1 MSGNGVLRFDNVSKR
16 FLFTHEQTRS
26 LWNSITARFMRK
38 AEDDYLWAVRDVSFL
53 VEPGQSVGIIGRNGS
68 GKSTLLKL
76 ATRILRP
83 TTGQVFVGGRISALL
98 ELGAG
103 FHNDLTGRENVFLN
117 GSVLGLTKREI
128 TERFDEIL
136 AFSGLGN
143 FIDMPVKHY
152 SSGMYMRLG
161 FSVAVHCDPDVLLV
175 DEILAVGDQAFQEKC
190 IDRILDLRD
199 AGVTVLIVSHHLK
212 TMQALCDQ
220 LVWMDKG
227 NLIEMGPADEVAQ
240 HYLDYMSK
248 RNAQGE
254 VVADG
259 EVYFHRYGTR
269 EVVLTEV
276 KLLDANGEESDTF
289 YAGESLT
296 VEMHYHA
303 NRPIRDPEFG
313 VAIHRNDNVHVSGS
327 NNRMD
332 GHVIPL
338 IEGDGVVRFHMD
350 RLPLLSGVYSLT
362 AAVHDGLRSHAYD
375 YHEKAYRFR
384 IVSSATHD
392 PTGLVKVPGTWSE
405 TSTADIVPVVAPE
418 KNIEHQT

>member
-1 MSGNGVLRFDNVSKR
+1 MSGNGVLHFDNVSKS
-16 FLFTHEQTRS
+16 FLFTHDQPRS
-26 LWNSITARFMRK
+26 VWDSIRVRFMRK
-38 AEDDYLWAVRDVSFL
+38 AEDEYLWAVRDVSFQ
-53 VEPGQSVGIIGRNGS
+53 VDPGQSVGIIGRNGS

-83 TTGQVFVGGRISALL
+83 TSGQVFVGGRISALL

-103 FHNDLTGRENVFLN
+103 FHHDLTGRENVFLN
-117 GSVLGLTKREI
+117 GSVLGLTKQEI
-128 TERFDEIL
+128 LDRFDDIL

-190 IDRILDLRD
+190 MDRILLLRD
-199 AGVTVLIVSHHLK
+199 TGVTVLIVSHHLK
-212 TMQALCDQ
+212 TMQALCDH

-227 NLIEMGPADEVAQ
+227 KVLEMGPADEVAQ

-254 VVADG
+254 VVSDG
-259 EVYFHRYGTR
+259 ETYFHRYGTR
-269 EVVLTEV
+269 EVVLTAV
-276 KLLDANGEESDTF
+276 KLLDQDGEPSDTF
-289 YAGESLT
+289 QSGAPLII
-296 VEMHYHA
+296 EMQYQA

-313 VAIHRNDNVHVSGS
+313 YAIHRTDNVHVCGS

-332 GHVIPL
+332 GNPIDL
-338 IEGDGVVRFHMD
+338 IEGEGIVRFRID
-350 RLPLLSGVYSLT
+350 ELPLLNGVYALT

-384 IVSSATHD
+384 IISNATHD
-392 PTGLVKVPGTWSE
+392 PTGLVKVEGSWSATTLEIDE
-405 TSTADIVPVVAPE
+405 TTFEPE
-418 KNIEHQT
+418 IEVEQQP